1 MAKNTESIFLI
12 MEVLW
17 FMVASYQSLL
27 LIPSPLG
34 HKPFT
39 DSQDESPRILYS
51 SEYPLVYW
59 HLKSRNH
66 LPGKFM
72 AKFDWPIC
80 EHQCL

>member
-1 MAKNTESIFLI
+1 
-12 MEVLW
+12 
-17 FMVASYQSLL
+17 MVASYQSLL

-80 EHQCL
+80 EHQCLLAVQKQNH